1 MWVLALLLLIPVS
14 AKGTEKNSEKQPKS
28 SLGSYHPCDR
38 PSPSSRLLALGQWI
52 NMESQYLSLHLSN
65 RRKQASRHMQ
75 AAVTCW
81 ALCYLHGAVISTF
94 PQLAFWWDSGSEL
107 PCSFK
112 KKKKKEKKGIYL
124 LPESKKN
131 DRECPGDIN
140 LPFGVTRTS
149 PQLSWPSNTVER
161 LIGCA
166 FSSSSWDA
174 LAVS

>member
-1 MWVLALLLLIPVS
+1 MLVPLLWLSRPLIMPAFHMWVLALLLLIPVS

-28 SLGSYHPCDR
+28 YLGSYHPCDR

-94 PQLAFWWDSGSEL
+94 PQLAFWWDSVSEI

-112 KKKKKEKKGIYL
+112 KKKEGEKGNL
-124 LPESKKN
+124 SPS
-131 DRECPGDIN
+131 REQEEWQ
-140 LPFGVTRTS
+140 GV
-149 PQLSWPSNTVER
+149 SW
-161 LIGCA
+161 
-166 FSSSSWDA
+166 WH
-174 LAVS
+174 

>member
-1 MWVLALLLLIPVS
+1 MPAFHMWVLALLLLIPVS

-112 KKKKKEKKGIYL
+112 KKKRRRKREFISFQRARRMTGSVLVTLIFL
-124 LPESKKN
+124 L
-131 DRECPGDIN
+131 
-140 LPFGVTRTS
+140 V
-149 PQLSWPSNTVER
+149 WPVPHPSLADL
-161 LIGCA
+161 LILLK
-166 FSSSSWDA
+166 D
-174 LAVS
+174 